1 MAIAHSQCFNCVS
14 KLGARTVV
22 NCSLHWIWLH
32 YIRPNNYPISTR
44 PSYERAGLKMS
55 HWDFSIDNYE
65 TDFDRDRIER
75 PFVKETACE
84 CENRPPSGRCRP
96 RGKGKISGLPLV
108 ERQNKQIK
116 ILYFFPAEQM
126 SYRLASIGTILKWRR
141 FCWKILF

>member
-1 MAIAHSQCFNCVS
+1 MNVRDLRC
-14 KLGARTVV
+14 LT
-22 NCSLHWIWLH
+22 
-32 YIRPNNYPISTR
+32 
-44 PSYERAGLKMS
+44 
-55 HWDFSIDNYE
+55 DFSIDNYE

-116 ILYFFPAEQM
+116 ILYHKMFIF
-126 SYRLASIGTILKWRR
+126 SYFREG
-141 FCWKILF
+141 